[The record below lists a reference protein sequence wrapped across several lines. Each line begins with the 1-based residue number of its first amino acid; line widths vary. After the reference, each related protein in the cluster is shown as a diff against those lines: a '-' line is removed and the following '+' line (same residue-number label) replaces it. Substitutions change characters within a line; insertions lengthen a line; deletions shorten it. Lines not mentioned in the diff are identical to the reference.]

1 MPVSGIVVT
10 LDERPEARAEAMA
23 RLDGDARLT
32 LGPATHLKLP
42 VVIDTSDAE
51 AQQRAWDDVEAT
63 PGVRFVELVYHDFSD
78 LTEVPEHVWLRRK
91 RGRL

>member
-10 LDERPEARAEAMA
+10 LDERPEVRAEAVA

-32 LGPATHLKLP
+32 LGPAADLKLP
-42 VVIDTSDAE
+42 VVIDTADAE

-63 PGVRFVELVYHDFSD
+63 PGVCFVELVYHDFSD
-78 LTEVPEHVWLRRK
+78 VSEAPEHVWLRRK